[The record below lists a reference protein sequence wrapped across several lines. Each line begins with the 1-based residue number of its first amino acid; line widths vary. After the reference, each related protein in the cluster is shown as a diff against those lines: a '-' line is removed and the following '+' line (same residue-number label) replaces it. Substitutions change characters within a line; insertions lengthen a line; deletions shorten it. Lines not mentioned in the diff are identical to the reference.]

1 MACRLMREDCSNCN
15 FLYDLFPVS
24 SNYCLVFP
32 VLFCVIYCMH
42 LSLCQLFTLFSTLLF
57 SSHSMF
63 SHAFCV
69 CVTKSVFLS

>member
-42 LSLCQLFTLFSTLLF
+42 VSLCQLFILFS
-57 SSHSMF
+57 
-63 SHAFCV
+63 
-69 CVTKSVFLS
+69 

>member
-1 MACRLMREDCSNCN
+1 MACRLVREDCSNCN

-42 LSLCQLFTLFSTLLF
+42 VSLCQLFTLFSCCSVVTQCSVTLLC
-57 SSHSMF
+57 M
-63 SHAFCV
+63 CY
-69 CVTKSVFLS
+69 